1 MENKNQ
7 EPTPQKQPIGEVLK
21 KYKQMREEGSLPSPE
36 SVTSLPL
43 DGSTPTAQ
51 VNPTPSPEP
60 VPSPMP
66 EAVPTSIP
74 SAANTFNKEQYEKA
88 MSTETDPDLMTSY
101 EIVKLPSE
109 GLFYANKISEVNV
122 EYMTSK
128 DEDLLTTPSLIENGT
143 VLDILLR
150 RKIKTKGVDVDNLL
164 AGDRN
169 AIILFLRSSSYGSTY
184 TVQVPDPRTNVIFKA
199 EVDLLKLRYKKVSET
214 PDAEGYFNIKLPMR
228 KKVVKFRLLTAGEE
242 TMLFNQAE
250 AHKEAFGQEFSEF
263 STLKL
268 KSHIISIGDKTDRSY
283 ISKFVDA
290 MPALDALT
298 VRRKI
303 IDVSPDV
310 DMDYEFKAK
319 DGYKFNAQLSVG
331 IDFFSP
337 ALSG

>member
-1 MENKNQ
+1 MENQDN
-7 EPTPQKQPIGEVLK
+7 TPKKEPIGDVLK
-21 KYKQMREEGSLPSPE
+21 KYKEMQEKGTLPSPE

-43 DGSTPTAQ
+43 NTEHQQTTPT
-51 VNPTPSPEP
+51 PTPI
-60 VPSPMP
+60 P
-66 EAVPTSIP
+66 EAKSNSIP
-74 SAANTFNKEQYEKA
+74 SSAFNPEDYQNA
-88 MSTETDPDLMTSY
+88 MSRETDPDLMTSY
-101 EIVKLPSE
+101 EIVKLPSQ
-109 GLFYANKISEVNV
+109 GLFYKHGILEVNV

-150 RKIKTKGVDVDNLL
+150 RKIKTKGINADELL

-184 TVQVPDPRTNVIFKA
+184 TVQVPDPRTNVVFKTD
-199 EVDLLKLRYKKVSET
+199 VDLLKLRYKKMTEQ
-214 PDAEGYFNIKLPMR
+214 PDAEGLFNIKLPMR
-228 KKVVKFRLLTAGEE
+228 KKTVKFKLLTAGEE

-268 KSHIISIGDKTDRSY
+268 KSHVVSIEGKTDRSY
-283 ISKFVDA
+283 IGKFIDA

-298 VRRKI
+298 IRRKI

-310 DMDYEFKAK
+310 DMEYEFKTK
-319 DGYKFNAQLSVG
+319 DGYKFKAQLSVG
-331 IDFFSP
+331 IDFFFPST
-337 ALSG
+337 